1 MTKVSNFDSV
11 ISNRTHP
18 KIVDMNLATNFPLN
32 SKRKKNKNDFYRFL
46 LQQNFGDEG
55 EEVLNQ
61 VYTKVNN
68 DILIPRSNLKIGPP
82 RMRRP
87 DDYDELIF
95 GSGAEEVAPNEAII
109 GRKLKPDG

>member
-1 MTKVSNFDSV
+1 M
-11 ISNRTHP
+11 
-18 KIVDMNLATNFPLN
+18 
-32 SKRKKNKNDFYRFL
+32 
-46 LQQNFGDEG
+46 
-55 EEVLNQ
+55 
-61 VYTKVNN
+61 
-68 DILIPRSNLKIGPP
+68 KIGPP